1 MATGYGELE
10 ASVFAI
16 MGRVLG
22 VPPESINADSSPDT
36 LASWDSLAHMNLV
49 LALEEELAVQFTEE
63 QIVDMLNAKLVVL
76 AVTEAR
82 GKS

>member
-1 MATGYGELE
+1 MATGEGELE

-22 VPPESINADSSPDT
+22 VPPESINAETSPDT

-49 LALEEELAVQFTEE
+49 LALEEELTVQFTEA
-63 QIVDMLNAKLVVL
+63 QIVDMLNAQLIVL
-76 AVTEAR
+76 AVAEAR
-82 GKS
+82 AKS